1 LSEWFRTRANEGVQ
15 IVGAA
20 ATRAGS
26 ARKHE
31 MRLTNRIA

>member
-1 LSEWFRTRANEGVQ
+1 MTRANEGVQ

-26 ARKHE
+26 GRTQE
-31 MRLTNRIA
+31 MRLLTA